1 MNALLQKSLFF
12 VLLIFTAL
20 SCQPDDDFSIPTA
33 LGTEE
38 NTQLNALQT
47 AVEKGEKT
55 MISISQLKAFFVYR
69 RVHTITAD
77 LVVRGYVVSSDRTG
91 NFYKEIY
98 LQDKLENPTAAI
110 HVMLDQADLYN
121 RFNIGREIYI
131 YLKGLHIGEARRANG
146 IISLGGE
153 LNEDG
158 DEVTHLRALDIQDHF
173 FRSKTTAEV
182 LPRPVL
188 FSEINNSHIGMY
200 VEVANV
206 RFAAA
211 EQGKPFVDP
220 KDYYDTQRKMEACEG
235 QSKVPFLLETSA
247 FAAFKDLP
255 LPSGTG
261 SIKGIVSKTY
271 NGRNLVLAL
280 NDGHDAWLAGGDC
293 VD

>member
-1 MNALLQKSLFF
+1 MKVYSHKLPIYL
-12 VLLIFTAL
+12 LLIATVL
-20 SCQPDDDFSIPTA
+20 SCQPDDAFDIPTA

-55 MISISQLKAFFVYR
+55 MISIRQLKAFFVYS

-77 LVVRGYVVSSDRTG
+77 LVVKGYVVSSDSTG

-98 LQDKLENPTAAI
+98 LQDKPENPTAAI

-121 RFNIGREIYI
+121 RFNVGREIYI
-131 YLKGLHIGEARRANG
+131 DLKGLHIGESRSGNG
-146 IISLGGE
+146 IISLGGA

-158 DEVTHLRALDIQDHF
+158 DEVSHLRALDIPDHF
-173 FRSKTTAEV
+173 LRSNSTEEV
-182 LPRPVL
+182 MPSPVL
-188 FSEINNSHIGMY
+188 FSEINSSHIGMY
-200 VEVANV
+200 VEIANV

-220 KDYYDTQRKMEACEG
+220 KDYYDTQRNMEACEG
-235 QSKVPFLLETSA
+235 QNKVPFLLETSA
-247 FAAFKDLP
+247 FASFKDLP
-255 LPSGTG
+255 LPDGTG

-271 NGRNLVLAL
+271 NGRSLVLVL
-280 NDGHDAWLAGGDC
+280 NDAHDAWRIGGDC